1 MEVYGNPLSTQKSY
15 IRGVRD
21 LMEGL
26 QSVPEALTVDQ
37 IKGHLAS
44 WRGKVSS
51 SALNL
56 CVCGIKYYFRHV
68 VKRPDLA
75 VDVPNPRVAKY
86 VQEVLGEEDLATLF
100 DACLS
105 MRELSVLHLLFDCGL
120 RSREVCHL
128 KLTDFEKGSQTLTI
142 RHSKGDKLRVLPY
155 SEDLRKTLSDYFK
168 SLKTRPTV
176 YLFENWT
183 TAGEPITV
191 RGVQYIVKEVLK
203 RSKLKKEVHPHT
215 FRHSFAVHF
224 INNGGNLLRLQG
236 LLGHE
241 DLETTFHYLKFC
253 KIPLFDIPTPLS
265 AMMKRLGD
273 KAAKKAADEQAKK
286 DAEKGTDKGTTKA

>member
-1 MEVYGNPLSTQKSY
+1 MNVAGNPLSTQKSY

-37 IKGHLAS
+37 IKAHLAS

-56 CVCGIKYYFRHV
+56 RVCGIKYYFKHV

-86 VQEVLGEEDLATLF
+86 VQEVLGEEDLATMF

-128 KLTDFEKGSQTLTI
+128 KLTDFENENERVTFEYKDYKDGGKKKEMQLTAEEFIRRFTQHILPPKFRRI
-142 RHSKGDKLRVLPY
+142 RHYGFLSNTAKGKALER
-155 SEDLRKTLSDYFK
+155 
-168 SLKTRPTV
+168 
-176 YLFENWT
+176 
-183 TAGEPITV
+183 A
-191 RGVQYIVKEVLK
+191 
-203 RSKLKKEVHPHT
+203 
-215 FRHSFAVHF
+215 RHSLGVNVFYRLRIF
-224 INNGGNLLRLQG
+224 FFNL
-236 LLGHE
+236 
-241 DLETTFHYLKFC
+241 
-253 KIPLFDIPTPLS
+253 
-265 AMMKRLGD
+265 
-273 KAAKKAADEQAKK
+273 
-286 DAEKGTDKGTTKA
+286 